1 MLAVYKKE
9 LRQAFTSIFG
19 YVFLA
24 FLLALVGFYVYT
36 LNLKGGYASI
46 AYAINSV
53 TAFFLLLVP
62 MLTMRILS
70 EERKQKT
77 DQLVFTSPVSIP
89 RIILGKYLAL
99 VTVFFFAI
107 AVICVYP
114 LILSKY
120 GNVNMKS
127 AYANIIAFF
136 LLGCAYLAIGL
147 FISALT
153 ESQIVAAILTFII
166 ILFTLLANVLKN
178 MIPTDPS
185 VALPVVL
192 VLMLV
197 LGVIVFFM
205 MKNVIVS
212 AGVSLIGIITVL
224 VLYFAVSKDLFEGLL
239 TKILGWFSLV
249 GRFENFTYGLFDAAA
264 YVYYLSISFL
274 FVFLTIQAIKKRRWS

>member
-46 AYAINSV
+46 AYAISSV

-77 DQLVFTSPVSIP
+77 DQLVFTSPVSIT

-107 AVICVYP
+107 AIISVYP
-114 LILSKY
+114 LILNKY

-127 AYANIIAFF
+127 AYANIAAFF
-136 LLGCAYLAIGL
+136 FLGCAYLAIGM

-153 ESQIVAAILTFII
+153 ESQIVAAIVTFII
-166 ILFTLLANVLKN
+166 ILFTLLANALKN
-178 MIPTDPS
+178 MIPTDYS
-185 VALPVVL
+185 VAFLVML
-192 VLMLV
+192 VLSVV
-197 LGVIVFFM
+197 LGVIAFVM
-205 MKNVIVS
+205 MKNVPVAAGISVVS
-212 AGVSLIGIITVL
+212 IAAVLITYFGVSKEM
-224 VLYFAVSKDLFEGLL
+224 YDGLL

-249 GRFENFTYGLFDAAA
+249 SRFENFTYGLFDAAA

>member
-19 YVFLA
+19 YVILA

-166 ILFTLLANVLKN
+166 ILFTLLANALKN

-192 VLMLV
+192 VLMLM

>member
-212 AGVSLIGIITVL
+212 ACVSLIGIITVL

>member
-166 ILFTLLANVLKN
+166 ILFTLLANALKN

-192 VLMLV
+192 VLMLL

-212 AGVSLIGIITVL
+212 VCVSLIGIITVL

>member
-166 ILFTLLANVLKN
+166 ILFTLLANALKN

-197 LGVIVFFM
+197 LGVIAFFM

-212 AGVSLIGIITVL
+212 ACVSLIGIITVL

>member
-19 YVFLA
+19 FVFLA

-136 LLGCAYLAIGL
+136 MLGCAYLAIGL

-166 ILFTLLANVLKN
+166 ILFTLLANALKN

-197 LGVIVFFM
+197 LGVIAFFM

-212 AGVSLIGIITVL
+212 VCVSLIGIITVL

>member
-46 AYAINSV
+46 AYAISSV

-77 DQLVFTSPVSIP
+77 DQLVFTSPVSIT

-107 AVICVYP
+107 AIISVYP

-127 AYANIIAFF
+127 AYANIAAFF
-136 LLGCAYLAIGL
+136 FLGCAYLAIGM

-153 ESQIVAAILTFII
+153 ESQIVAAIVTFII
-166 ILFTLLANVLKN
+166 ILFTLLANALKN
-178 MIPTDPS
+178 MIPTDNS
-185 VALPVVL
+185 VAFLVML
-192 VLMLV
+192 VLSVV
-197 LGVIVFFM
+197 LGVIAFVM
-205 MKNVIVS
+205 MKNVPVAAGISVVCI
-212 AGVSLIGIITVL
+212 AAVLITYLGVSKEM
-224 VLYFAVSKDLFEGLL
+224 YDGLL

-249 GRFENFTYGLFDAAA
+249 SRFENFTYGLFDAAA

>member
-46 AYAINSV
+46 AYAISSV

-77 DQLVFTSPVSIP
+77 DQLVFTSPVSIT

-107 AVICVYP
+107 AIISVYP
-114 LILSKY
+114 LILNKY

-127 AYANIIAFF
+127 AYANIAAFF
-136 LLGCAYLAIGL
+136 FLGCAYLAIGM

-153 ESQIVAAILTFII
+153 ESQIVAAIVTFII
-166 ILFTLLANVLKN
+166 ILFTLLANALKN
-178 MIPTDPS
+178 MIPTDYS
-185 VALPVVL
+185 VAFLVML
-192 VLMLV
+192 VLSVV
-197 LGVIVFFM
+197 LGVIAFVM
-205 MKNVIVS
+205 MKNVPVAAGISVVS
-212 AGVSLIGIITVL
+212 IAAVLITYFGVSKEM
-224 VLYFAVSKDLFEGLL
+224 YDGLL

-249 GRFENFTYGLFDAAA
+249 SRFENFTYDLFDAAA

>member
-212 AGVSLIGIITVL
+212 VCVSLIGIITVL